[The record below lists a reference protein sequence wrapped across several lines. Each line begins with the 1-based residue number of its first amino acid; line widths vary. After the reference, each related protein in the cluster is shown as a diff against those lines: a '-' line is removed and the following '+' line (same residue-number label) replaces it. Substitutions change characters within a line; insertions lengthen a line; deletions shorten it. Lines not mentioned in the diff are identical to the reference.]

1 MRILLIILFFTLPVF
16 SFASVYTLADT
27 TLREESYLKYDTS
40 LSSEENKEQSINLTF
55 LNSLENAFGRIIAS
69 SNNLTISNTIESK
82 NNAIS
87 NTSFKSRTKSL
98 VQGKILKV
106 IELFYEKRVSEKY
119 IVINGDRVKTNTVFN
134 FVRVEY
140 IATEANQPIAFEQEM
155 GNIQK
160 QIDLISEKVEQNS
173 KDISTVKENV
183 EDLNKS
189 GGRIINA
196 ATYKEISFNI
206 LNQLTPNIK
215 KEELIFDLINRFS
228 DDSKKMLS
236 INSPG
241 SESFNILYS
250 FINEYGGAYS
260 ITLPKT
266 IEVLYPLLNKIE
278 ESSNSEIYALYLYRK
293 LTILVEYA
301 ALTQQGAEVSHEDFI
316 KLKEIGDKIISKIS
330 KRDELDLLLRY
341 HYYSLLMGYN
351 NSGNMRRIIM
361 LNIKT
366 SIGFEDELL
375 NIYSKL
381 LSKKD
386 FPYKDRIIEQIN
398 RGEESIIVQGLFKK
412 EDDKYGITT
421 KNNLHN
427 SSIALIDYLYFD
439 DLIYQESLSYM
450 TYSYIYILKNMVD
463 NYKKQQEGGMN
474 YIVKFCVKL

>member
-1 MRILLIILFFTLPVF
+1 
-16 SFASVYTLADT
+16 
-27 TLREESYLKYDTS
+27 
-40 LSSEENKEQSINLTF
+40 
-55 LNSLENAFGRIIAS
+55 
-69 SNNLTISNTIESK
+69 
-82 NNAIS
+82 
-87 NTSFKSRTKSL
+87 
-98 VQGKILKV
+98 
-106 IELFYEKRVSEKY
+106 
-119 IVINGDRVKTNTVFN
+119 
-134 FVRVEY
+134 
-140 IATEANQPIAFEQEM
+140 
-155 GNIQK
+155 
-160 QIDLISEKVEQNS
+160 
-173 KDISTVKENV
+173 
-183 EDLNKS
+183 
-189 GGRIINA
+189 
-196 ATYKEISFNI
+196 
-206 LNQLTPNIK
+206 
-215 KEELIFDLINRFS
+215 
-228 DDSKKMLS
+228 MLS

>member
-1 MRILLIILFFTLPVF
+1 MLKYYLMAVDNKNK
-16 SFASVYTLADT
+16 S
-27 TLREESYLKYDTS
+27 EEFKAKALNYLK
-40 LSSEENKEQSINLTF
+40 L
-55 LNSLENAFGRIIAS
+55 GV
-69 SNNLTISNTIESK
+69 K
-82 NNAIS
+82 NN
-87 NTSFKSRTKSL
+87 
-98 VQGKILKV
+98 
-106 IELFYEKRVSEKY
+106 
-119 IVINGDRVKTNTVFN
+119 
-134 FVRVEY
+134 
-140 IATEANQPIAFEQEM
+140 P
-155 GNIQK
+155 
-160 QIDLISEKVEQNS
+160 
-173 KDISTVKENV
+173 
-183 EDLNKS
+183 
-189 GGRIINA
+189 
-196 ATYKEISFNI
+196 
-206 LNQLTPNIK
+206 
-215 KEELIFDLINRFS
+215 
-228 DDSKKMLS
+228 
-236 INSPG
+236 
-241 SESFNILYS
+241 
-250 FINEYGGAYS
+250 
-260 ITLPKT
+260 
-266 IEVLYPLLNKIE
+266 
-278 ESSNSEIYALYLYRK
+278 ESSYMVDELGRYFIYK
-293 LTILVEYA
+293 
-301 ALTQQGAEVSHEDFI
+301 SKDFI